1 MSLRGV
7 TTEEIG
13 RLVEGFPIAG
23 MAVMLKVPEYK
34 VREIVAEQV
43 CKVLLHGGSVPN
55 MVKVMEIAL
64 DTAGIKR

>member
-1 MSLRGV
+1 V
-7 TTEEIG
+7 TVEEID

-23 MAVMLKVPEYK
+23 MAVMLKTPEYK

-43 CKVLLHGGSVPN
+43 RKVLLHGGSVSN